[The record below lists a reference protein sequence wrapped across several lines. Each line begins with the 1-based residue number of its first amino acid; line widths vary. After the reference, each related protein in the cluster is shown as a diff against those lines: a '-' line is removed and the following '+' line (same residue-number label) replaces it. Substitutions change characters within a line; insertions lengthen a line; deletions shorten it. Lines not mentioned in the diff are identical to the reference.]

1 MHGFDNVGTAEKAY
15 RIAKAELD
23 TVRRKQAEWDDVPV
37 PLVTQKRTSVL
48 KELAAKQAEVRSNTS
63 KNNAV
68 RRGRKTEMEL

>member
-23 TVRRKQAEWDDVPV
+23 TVRRKQAEWDGVPV
-37 PLVTQKRTSVL
+37 SFVPQKRTSVL
-48 KELAAKQAEVRSNTS
+48 KELAAKQAEVHSNTS

-68 RRGRKTEMEL
+68 RRGRKTGVEL